1 MCSESVWLVMRR
13 RRSRRRTQTSRPT
26 DMTLDS
32 GGDLLLAYSD
42 ERLCLPSDNCSLRD
56 TERSINQHELRNRT
70 RAPVLPPT
78 PTSPEKPWRRRLSQQ
93 LPVRI
98 LSLRGDSRWLRLKLR
113 DLTCLSDKTPKR
125 GRGSGGGGG
134 VPLDVCQQNCP

>member
-1 MCSESVWLVMRR
+1 MRSESVWLVMRR
-13 RRSRRRTQTSRPT
+13 RRSRRQTQTSRPT

-70 RAPVLPPT
+70 RAPVRT
-78 PTSPEKPWRRRLSQQ
+78 PTYPHKPGEALEAAAFAAIAGQDT
-93 LPVRI
+93 V
-98 LSLRGDSRWLRLKLR
+98 
-113 DLTCLSDKTPKR
+113 TPR
-125 GRGSGGGGG
+125 
-134 VPLDVCQQNCP
+134 